1 MESRGL
7 APSCGPIGETEE
19 RVELAE
25 SPLVNIL
32 FQVFL
37 LFKDAKASK
46 REKAKERATARP
58 VNGVGFGFGSDDKA

>member
-37 LFKDAKASK
+37 QSSGACSALVALAPRPNDFF
-46 REKAKERATARP
+46 AR
-58 VNGVGFGFGSDDKA
+58 VITWKWTKFRF